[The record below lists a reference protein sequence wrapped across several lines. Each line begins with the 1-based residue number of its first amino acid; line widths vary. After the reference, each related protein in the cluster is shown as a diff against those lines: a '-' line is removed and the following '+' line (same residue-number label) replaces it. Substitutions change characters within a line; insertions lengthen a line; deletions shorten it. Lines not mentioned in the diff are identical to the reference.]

1 VPVERV
7 ALNGRQKAAVVLLAL
22 GQEVSAKVLRHL
34 SEEEIR
40 DLAQEMMGL
49 SRLTA
54 EQQRAVLQEFLELA
68 VAQKHMAGG
77 GTEYVRGLLSAALGD
92 RRAAQIVSQLS
103 SMAHSVPF
111 EFLRKADP
119 GQLLNFVRS
128 EHPQAVALVLAYV
141 KPEQAAY
148 VLSQL
153 PQEVRTEI
161 AYRLST
167 LGHITPEVVKEV
179 EGVLQ
184 GKMSGGEGEGY
195 ESLGGAQMLA
205 EILQRVDRTTEEAII
220 EHLEQVDASLAQE
233 VRNRMFVFED
243 IVELEDRALQQV
255 LMEVPATDLA
265 LALKK
270 TRDQVREKIF
280 RNMSQRAG
288 EHLRE
293 EMELLGPQ
301 RVSVVEEA
309 QQRVVASIRRLEEE
323 GRLTI
328 ARAGEEEI
336 VE

>member
-1 VPVERV
+1 
-7 ALNGRQKAAVVLLAL
+7 
-22 GQEVSAKVLRHL
+22 
-34 SEEEIR
+34 
-40 DLAQEMMGL
+40 
-49 SRLTA
+49 
-54 EQQRAVLQEFLELA
+54 
-68 VAQKHMAGG
+68 
-77 GTEYVRGLLSAALGD
+77 
-92 RRAAQIVSQLS
+92 
-103 SMAHSVPF
+103 
-111 EFLRKADP
+111 
-119 GQLLNFVRS
+119 
-128 EHPQAVALVLAYV
+128 
-141 KPEQAAY
+141 
-148 VLSQL
+148 
-153 PQEVRTEI
+153 
-161 AYRLST
+161 
-167 LGHITPEVVKEV
+167 
-179 EGVLQ
+179 
-184 GKMSGGEGEGY
+184 
-195 ESLGGAQMLA
+195 MLA